1 MSLISLSIVYD
12 YDNHDG
18 KDYHD
23 DHDNDDFHDD
33 YENQPDH
40 LFALG
45 ARGERSRFEEEAQ
58 INIVRPETDLSSR
71 QSLHFEV
78 DVKVLVTL
86 MMMIR
91 TWRGRPPSYS
101 HNSVQFGCTPRLSG
115 RAWTYFSQI
124 QINFEHMSYYID
136 IVFLGGSTSM

>member
-58 INIVRPETDLSSR
+58 INIVRPEPIYHLAN
-71 QSLHFEV
+71 LHIL
-78 DVKVLVTL
+78 K
-86 MMMIR
+86 
-91 TWRGRPPSYS
+91 S
-101 HNSVQFGCTPRLSG
+101 
-115 RAWTYFSQI
+115 
-124 QINFEHMSYYID
+124 MSKYW
-136 IVFLGGSTSM
+136 